1 MDSSLSNIEKGYGTT
16 LFPYPCIMIDKSYS
30 DFGHYIIYSVPVT
43 VPVPL
48 KTTCLFTRKCFD
60 LCINTVCIQSILLQK
75 FQSRTGLT
83 KRIIDPD
90 LHHPGRCFLR
100 KYVTYCTSQSTDHGM
115 FLYCYD
121 PAGLSCRRYDQ
132 LLIQW
137 FDGMDVDD
145 FASIPSAA
153 SFSAASRQLLTGSPV
168 AMIVRSFPSLK
179 TTPFPSSN

>member
-1 MDSSLSNIEKGYGTT
+1 MYFQFLYIASLLIIL
-16 LFPYPCIMIDKSYS
+16 LFSFFNRVDYLIILSTGFPCKYNFFHRNLLKS
-30 DFGHYIIYSVPVT
+30 
-43 VPVPL
+43 
-48 KTTCLFTRKCFD
+48 TCLFTGKRFD

-145 FASIPSAA
+145 FRINPVSCQLFCCFQTVADRKSGCDDRQVF
-153 SFSAASRQLLTGSPV
+153 SFS
-168 AMIVRSFPSLK
+168 
-179 TTPFPSSN
+179 